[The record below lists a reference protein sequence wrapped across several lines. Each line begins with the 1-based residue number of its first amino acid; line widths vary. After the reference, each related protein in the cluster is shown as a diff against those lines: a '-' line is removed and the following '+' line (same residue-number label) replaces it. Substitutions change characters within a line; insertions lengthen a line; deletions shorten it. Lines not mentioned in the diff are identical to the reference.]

1 MPPDNVSNGEMKC
14 FFCKNGK
21 ETPFD
26 LTFTE
31 CTAEDFV
38 KDLKDVM
45 QKVQDAP
52 KRFTPTHV
60 MADLKCR
67 PKKIKDFILDMQTQL
82 DSRAEARAK
91 YRNYKIPRRRR
102 MILKA
107 AKMNKHN
114 IYVFCIPP
122 INLIEMNFFYPERR
136 RPNDMP

>member
-14 FFCKNGK
+14 FFCKDGK

-91 YRNYKIPRRRR
+91 YRNYKIQF
-102 MILKA
+102 LA
-107 AKMNKHN
+107 
-114 IYVFCIPP
+114 
-122 INLIEMNFFYPERR
+122 INPF
-136 RPNDMP
+136 

>member
-14 FFCKNGK
+14 FFCKDGK

-122 INLIEMNFFYPERR
+122 INLIEMKFFSSEG
-136 RPNDMP
+136 DK

>member
-14 FFCKNGK
+14 FFCKGGK

-122 INLIEMNFFYPERR
+122 INLIETKFFFTGK
-136 RPNDMP
+136 DDAFC